1 MSKACSTTKNCVP
14 HMGQLHWFC
23 QSIALHIA
31 LILPK
36 HCAAHCID
44 SAKALCNACEMK
56 NATNDTN
63 VIYQAIGPSC
73 LHLRVACQ
81 VSEGYALLWTGDC
94 KYVSLRILRWHNVTR
109 QYLRR
114 SCRLNCVV
122 CMYMV
127 RKKEN
132 TKKQH
137 AHSFLSFQMRHE
149 PQAPLQQWRRQRHFG
164 WDATTPG
171 KGWWSSLVEAVWW
184 TLSRERM
191 HTYTLGTLI

>member
-137 AHSFLSFQMRHE
+137 AHSFLSFQMRRFMNRKRHCSNDVVNAILDE
-149 PQAPLQQWRRQRHFG
+149 MLQRQEKV
-164 WDATTPG
+164 D
-171 KGWWSSLVEAVWW
+171 EAVWW
-184 TLSRERM
+184 KQSGGLFHVSECT
-191 HTYTLGTLI
+191 HIH